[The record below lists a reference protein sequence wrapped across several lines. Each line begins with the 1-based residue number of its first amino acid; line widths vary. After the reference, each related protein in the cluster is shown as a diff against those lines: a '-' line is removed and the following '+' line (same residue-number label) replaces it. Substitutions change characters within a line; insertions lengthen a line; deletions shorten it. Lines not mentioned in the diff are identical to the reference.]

1 MAITVDVPRNL
12 SAIKTKVAF
21 NLTKRQLICFS
32 AAGAVGIP
40 LYLFTKPHIGTEAA
54 AMIMMA
60 VTLPLFF
67 LAMFERDGFPA
78 EKYLGLVMR
87 QKFLAP
93 GIRRYKSEGI
103 YRKME
108 DIEKMKKE
116 ASGLEHKRRM
126 HGKRGQGKARKIE
139 KLCR

>member
-32 AAGAVGIP
+32 VAGITGIP
-40 LYLFTKPHIGTEAA
+40 LYLFTKPYIGTEAA
-54 AMIMMA
+54 AMAMMA

-78 EKYLGLVMR
+78 EKYIGLVIR

-93 GIRRYKSEGI
+93 GIRRYRAEGI

-108 DIEKMKKE
+108 EFEKMEKE
-116 ASGLEHKRRM
+116 AAGLEDKRRSRRKG
-126 HGKRGQGKARKIE
+126 GKGRPQGRSTGG
-139 KLCR
+139 